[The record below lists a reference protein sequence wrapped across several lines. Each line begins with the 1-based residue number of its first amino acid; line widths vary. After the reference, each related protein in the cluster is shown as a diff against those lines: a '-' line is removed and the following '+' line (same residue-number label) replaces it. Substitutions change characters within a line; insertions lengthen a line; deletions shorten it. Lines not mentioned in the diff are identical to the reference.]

1 MHSDAFARHLPEM
14 RSSLGLDH
22 PLGELVDRLG
32 RIADLAPI
40 PRRLAVLGGI
50 AILPVTAGEFYV
62 HF

>member
-1 MHSDAFARHLPEM
+1 M